1 MEALVDVSNT
11 STRKLIE
18 YLFYGQDPNAPGEME
33 HVIEE
38 GFRPPGEA
46 KKLGL
51 CPYTPLANTLQSA
64 DLPRLTSYLKS
75 KKNEEKFGRT
85 FIKKRNL
92 GEVVV
97 YPTGS
102 MLICKV
108 LVLKHSLDP
117 NHPYYNPA
125 VSPMEAL
132 QTQPVEVRES
142 GEYAVYRVK
151 DNESR
156 DKLWFYLDN
165 NIVQPEYIVEF
176 DYVVESK
183 FQNNVGDFGDC
194 VGLLESNSDEF
205 ISPKNSVTYVKDIN
219 EIYNRLVE
227 EVSNY
232 QF

>member
-1 MEALVDVSNT
+1 MEEMDHVRTVFESVQKRLFETDSTCIHKLITELETGGNIRLEEGKPTEKWFVSCAELIKSRFDANDFAPLGIVDINIKRVIRIHNKFLKNKFEEKMEALVDVSNT

-38 GFRPPGEA
+38 GFRTPAEA

-92 GEVVV
+92 GEVVT

-117 NHPYYNPA
+117 NHPYYNPSQ
-125 VSPMEAL
+125 SPIEAL
-132 QTQPVEVRES
+132 QTQPV
-142 GEYAVYRVK
+142 
-151 DNESR
+151 
-156 DKLWFYLDN
+156 
-165 NIVQPEYIVEF
+165 
-176 DYVVESK
+176 
-183 FQNNVGDFGDC
+183 
-194 VGLLESNSDEF
+194 
-205 ISPKNSVTYVKDIN
+205 
-219 EIYNRLVE
+219 
-227 EVSNY
+227 
-232 QF
+232 

>member
-1 MEALVDVSNT
+1 
-11 STRKLIE
+11 
-18 YLFYGQDPNAPGEME
+18 ME

-38 GFRPPGEA
+38 GFRTPAEA

-92 GEVVV
+92 GEVVT

-117 NHPYYNPA
+117 NHPSYDPSQ
-125 VSPMEAL
+125 SPIEAL
-132 QTQPVEVRES
+132 QTQPV
-142 GEYAVYRVK
+142 
-151 DNESR
+151 
-156 DKLWFYLDN
+156 
-165 NIVQPEYIVEF
+165 
-176 DYVVESK
+176 
-183 FQNNVGDFGDC
+183 
-194 VGLLESNSDEF
+194 
-205 ISPKNSVTYVKDIN
+205 
-219 EIYNRLVE
+219 
-227 EVSNY
+227 
-232 QF
+232 